1 MSYTCTECGYSTV
14 KWLGRCPECQA
25 WGTLEEKGQ
34 TASTVK
40 TKVKKSSGA
49 KSITK
54 VDSTLAVAR
63 RTYVDEFD
71 RVLGGGIVP
80 GGVILLSGEPG
91 VGKSTLLLDVAARA
105 AKFESTVL
113 YVTGEESAGQVRLRA
128 NRINALEENL
138 LLAAETDLGTVLGMI
153 EAEDPDLLIV
163 DSIQTLA
170 SSEVDGVPGGV
181 TQVREVAAALIR
193 EAKARSLSTVLVGHI
208 TKDGTIAGP
217 RLLEH
222 LVDVVCTFEGEKHS
236 RLRMLRAVKNR
247 FGPTD
252 EVGCFDMEENGIRSL
267 EDPSGLFLSRSTG
280 SNPAGTCLTVTQE
293 GKRPLL
299 VEVQSLVTES
309 AAGQARRS
317 VSGVDS
323 SRVAMMLAVLSQNIS
338 TTSFAKSDVF
348 TATVGGARLTEPAS
362 DLAICLS
369 LASAAKDSALYAKFV
384 AIGEIS
390 LSGEIRNVPNI
401 GQRLSE
407 AARLGMNRAIVARGA
422 LRGVTVPDGMVVKE
436 CEHIAEAV
444 ATVVKDKSE
453 DPADSK

>member
-1 MSYTCTECGYSTV
+1 MSFTCTECGYSTV

-25 WGTLEEKGQ
+25 WGTLEEKGAN
-34 TASTVK
+34 ASKVK

-49 KSITK
+49 KSINE
-54 VDSTLAVAR
+54 VDSSQAQAR
-63 RTYVDEFD
+63 STFVSEFD

-80 GGVILLSGEPG
+80 GAVVLLSGEPG
-91 VGKSTLLLDVAARA
+91 VGKSTLLLDVAARI
-105 AKFESTVL
+105 AKFGTKVL

-128 NRINALEENL
+128 ERINALEDSL
-138 LLAAETDLGTVLGMI
+138 LLAAETDLGSVLGMI
-153 EAEDPDLLIV
+153 EAEAPELLIV

-170 SSEVDGVPGGV
+170 SSEVEGVPGGV

-193 EAKARSLSTVLVGHI
+193 EAKAKSLPTVLVGHI

-252 EVGCFDMEENGIRSL
+252 DVGCFDMEENGIKSL
-267 EDPSGLFLSRSTG
+267 EDPSGLFLSRSG
-280 SNPAGTCLTVTQE
+280 SNPPGTCLTVTQE

-299 VEVQSLVTES
+299 VEVQSLITES
-309 AAGQARRS
+309 SGGQSRRS

-323 SRVAMMLAVLSQNIS
+323 SRVAMMLAVLSQSIPGVQL
-338 TTSFAKSDVF
+338 AKSDVF
-348 TATVGGARLTEPAS
+348 AATVGGAKLSEPAS

-369 LASAAKDSALYAKFV
+369 LASAALGRPLWTKFV
-384 AIGEIS
+384 GIGEIS
-390 LSGEIRNVPNI
+390 LSGEVRNVPNL
-401 GQRLSE
+401 GQRLNE
-407 AARLGMNRAIVARGA
+407 ARRLGITHAIVAKEAMRN
-422 LRGVTVPDGMVVKE
+422 VPAPDNMKIKE

-444 ATVVKDKSE
+444 QVLLKTS
-453 DPADSK
+453 

>member
-1 MSYTCTECGYSTV
+1 MVSCQNCGMSFTCAECGYSTV

-25 WGTLEEKGQ
+25 WGTLEERGAK
-34 TASTVK
+34 TSKVK

-49 KSITK
+49 KPINQI
-54 VDSTLAVAR
+54 DSTLAQAKE
-63 RTYVDEFD
+63 TYVSELD

-80 GGVILLSGEPG
+80 GAVVLLSGEPG
-91 VGKSTLLLDVAARA
+91 VGKSTLLLDVAAKA
-105 AKFESTVL
+105 AMFGAKVL

-128 NRINALEENL
+128 ERINALADSL
-138 LLAAETDLGTVLGMI
+138 LLAAETDLGSVLGMI
-153 EAEDPDLLIV
+153 EAEEPELLIV

-170 SSEVDGVPGGV
+170 SSEVEGVPGGV

-193 EAKARSLSTVLVGHI
+193 EAKARSLPTVLVGHI

-252 EVGCFDMEENGIRSL
+252 DVGCFDMAENGIHSL
-267 EDPSGLFLSRSTG
+267 EDPSGLFLSRSG
-280 SNPAGTCLTVTQE
+280 NNPPGTCLTVTQE

-299 VEVQSLVTES
+299 VEVQSLITES
-309 AAGQARRS
+309 AGGQSRRS

-323 SRVAMMLAVLSQNIS
+323 SRVAMMLAVLSQNIPGVQL
-338 TTSFAKSDVF
+338 AKNDVF
-348 TATVGGARLTEPAS
+348 AATVGGAKLSEPAS

-369 LASAAKDSALYAKFV
+369 LASAVTGRPLAKKFV
-384 AIGEIS
+384 GIGEIS
-390 LSGEIRNVPNI
+390 LSGEIRNVPNL
-401 GQRLSE
+401 GQRLNE
-407 AARLGMNRAIVARGA
+407 ARRLGITHAIVAKEAMRN
-422 LRGVTVPDGMVVKE
+422 VSTPDNMTVRE

-444 ATVVKDKSE
+444 QVLLLNGG
-453 DPADSK
+453 

>member
-1 MSYTCTECGYSTV
+1 MSFTCTECGYSTV

-25 WGTLEEKGQ
+25 WGTLEEKG
-34 TASTVK
+34 ANSSKVK

-49 KSITK
+49 RPINE
-54 VDSTLAVAR
+54 VDSTLAQAKSTFVP
-63 RTYVDEFD
+63 ELD

-80 GGVILLSGEPG
+80 GAVVLLSGEPG
-91 VGKSTLLLDVAARA
+91 VGKSTLLLDVAAKTA
-105 AKFESTVL
+105 LFGAKVL

-128 NRINALEENL
+128 ERINALADSL
-138 LLAAETDLGTVLGMI
+138 LLAAETDLGSVLGMI

-170 SSEVDGVPGGV
+170 SSEVEGVPGGV

-193 EAKARSLSTVLVGHI
+193 EAKAKSLPTVLVGHI

-222 LVDVVCTFEGEKHS
+222 LVDVVCTFEGERHS

-252 EVGCFDMEENGIRSL
+252 DVGCFDMAENGIHSL
-267 EDPSGLFLSRSTG
+267 EDPSGLFLSRSG
-280 SNPAGTCLTVTQE
+280 MNPPGTCLTVTQE

-299 VEVQSLVTES
+299 VEVQSLITES
-309 AAGQARRS
+309 AGGQSRRS

-323 SRVAMMLAVLSQNIS
+323 SRVAMMLAVLSQNIPGS
-338 TTSFAKSDVF
+338 NLAKSDVF
-348 TATVGGARLTEPAS
+348 TATVGGAKLSEPAS

-369 LASAAKDSALYAKFV
+369 LASAVMGRSLAKRFV
-384 AIGEIS
+384 GIGEIS
-390 LSGEIRNVPNI
+390 LSGEIRNVPNL
-401 GQRLSE
+401 GQRLNE
-407 AARLGMNRAIVARGA
+407 AKRLGITHAIVAKGA
-422 LRGVTVPDGMVVKE
+422 LRNVPTPEKMKVKE

-444 ATVVKDKSE
+444 QILLKD
-453 DPADSK
+453 

>member
-1 MSYTCTECGYSTV
+1 MSFTCTECGYSTV

-25 WGTLEEKGQ
+25 WGTLEEKGAGK
-34 TASTVK
+34 TSVK

-49 KSITK
+49 KSINQ
-54 VDSTLAVAR
+54 VDSSQAQAR
-63 RTYVDEFD
+63 TTFVSEFD

-80 GGVILLSGEPG
+80 GAVVLLSGEPG
-91 VGKSTLLLDVAARA
+91 VGKSTLLLDVAARV
-105 AKFESTVL
+105 AKFGAKVL

-128 NRINALEENL
+128 ERINALEDSL
-138 LLAAETDLGTVLGMI
+138 LLAAETDLGAVLGMI
-153 EAEDPDLLIV
+153 EAEAPEMLVV

-170 SSEVDGVPGGV
+170 SSEIDGVPGGV

-193 EAKARSLSTVLVGHI
+193 EAKARSLPTVLVGHI

-222 LVDVVCTFEGEKHS
+222 LVDVVCTFEGERHS

-252 EVGCFDMEENGIRSL
+252 DVGCFDMEENGIKSL
-267 EDPSGLFLSRSTG
+267 EDPSGLFLSRSG
-280 SNPAGTCLTVTQE
+280 SNPPGTCLTVTQE

-299 VEVQSLVTES
+299 VEVQSLITES
-309 AAGQARRS
+309 AGGQSRRS

-323 SRVAMMLAVLSQNIS
+323 SRVAMMLAVLSQKIGNIS
-338 TTSFAKSDVF
+338 LAKSDVF
-348 TATVGGARLTEPAS
+348 TATVGGAKLSEPAS

-369 LASAAKDSALYAKFV
+369 LASAARDKSMAAKFV

-390 LSGEIRNVPNI
+390 LSGEIRNVPNL
-401 GQRLSE
+401 GQRLNE
-407 AARLGMNRAIVARGA
+407 AARLGITHAIVAHGA
-422 LRGVTVPDGMVVKE
+422 LRNVATPGNMRVKE
-436 CEHIAEAV
+436 CEHVSEAV
-444 ATVVKDKSE
+444 DLLLGGN
-453 DPADSK
+453 D

>member
-1 MSYTCTECGYSTV
+1 MSFTCTECGYSTV

-25 WGTLEEKGQ
+25 WGTLEEKG
-34 TASTVK
+34 AGSTSVK

-49 KSITK
+49 KSITE
-54 VDSTLAVAR
+54 VDTTLAVAK
-63 RTYVDEFD
+63 RTFVDEFD

-128 NRINALEENL
+128 DRINALEENL
-138 LLAAETDLGTVLGMI
+138 LLAAETDLGAVLGLI

-193 EAKARSLSTVLVGHI
+193 EAKSRSLSTVLVGHI

-236 RLRMLRAVKNR
+236 RLRMLRAIKNR

-252 EVGCFDMEENGIRSL
+252 EVGCFDMEENGIKSL
-267 EDPSGLFLSRSTG
+267 EDPSGLFLSRASGST
-280 SNPAGTCLTVTQE
+280 PAGTCLTVNQE

-299 VEVQSLVTES
+299 VEVQSLVTEA
-309 AAGQARRS
+309 AAGQTRRS

-323 SRVAMMLAVLSQNIS
+323 SRVAMMIAVLSQKVS
-338 TTSFAKSDVF
+338 AAGFAKSDVF
-348 TATVGGARLTEPAS
+348 VATVGGAKLVEPAN

-369 LASAAKDSALYAKFV
+369 LASAALGRALYAKFV

-390 LSGEIRNVPNI
+390 LSGEIRNVPNL

-407 AARLGMNRAIVARGA
+407 AARLGMTRAIVARGA
-422 LRGVTVPDGMVVKE
+422 LRNVSIPDGMVVKE
-436 CEHIAEAV
+436 CEHVAEAV
-444 ATVVKDKSE
+444 ELVLNDKDK
-453 DPADSK
+453 

>member
-1 MSYTCTECGYSTV
+1 MSFTCTECGYSTV

-25 WGTLEEKGQ
+25 WGTLEEKGAGK
-34 TASTVK
+34 TSVK

-49 KSITK
+49 KSINQ
-54 VDSTLAVAR
+54 VDSSQAQAR
-63 RTYVDEFD
+63 TTFVSEFD

-80 GGVILLSGEPG
+80 GAVVLLSGEPG
-91 VGKSTLLLDVAARA
+91 VGKSTLLLDVAARV
-105 AKFESTVL
+105 AKFGAKVL

-128 NRINALEENL
+128 ERINALEDSL
-138 LLAAETDLGTVLGMI
+138 LLAAETDLGAVLGMI
-153 EAEDPDLLIV
+153 EAESPEMLVV

-170 SSEVDGVPGGV
+170 SSEIDGVPGGV

-193 EAKARSLSTVLVGHI
+193 EAKARSLPTVLVGHI

-222 LVDVVCTFEGEKHS
+222 LVDVVCTFEGERHS

-252 EVGCFDMEENGIRSL
+252 DVGCFDMEENGIKSL
-267 EDPSGLFLSRSTG
+267 EDPSGLFLSRSG
-280 SNPAGTCLTVTQE
+280 SNPPGTCLTVTQE

-299 VEVQSLVTES
+299 VEVQSLITES
-309 AAGQARRS
+309 AGGQSRRS

-323 SRVAMMLAVLSQNIS
+323 SRVAMMLAVLSQKIGNIS
-338 TTSFAKSDVF
+338 LAKSDVF
-348 TATVGGARLTEPAS
+348 TATVGGAKLSEPAS

-369 LASAAKDSALYAKFV
+369 LASAARDKSMAAKFV

-390 LSGEIRNVPNI
+390 LSGEIRNVPNL
-401 GQRLSE
+401 GQRLNE
-407 AARLGMNRAIVARGA
+407 AARLGITHAIVAHGA
-422 LRGVTVPDGMVVKE
+422 LRNVATPGNMRVKE
-436 CEHIAEAV
+436 CEHVSEAV
-444 ATVVKDKSE
+444 DLLLGGN
-453 DPADSK
+453 D

>member
-217 RLLEH
+217 RLL
-222 LVDVVCTFEGEKHS
+222 
-236 RLRMLRAVKNR
+236 
-247 FGPTD
+247 
-252 EVGCFDMEENGIRSL
+252 
-267 EDPSGLFLSRSTG
+267 
-280 SNPAGTCLTVTQE
+280 
-293 GKRPLL
+293 
-299 VEVQSLVTES
+299 
-309 AAGQARRS
+309 
-317 VSGVDS
+317 
-323 SRVAMMLAVLSQNIS
+323 
-338 TTSFAKSDVF
+338 
-348 TATVGGARLTEPAS
+348 
-362 DLAICLS
+362 
-369 LASAAKDSALYAKFV
+369 
-384 AIGEIS
+384 
-390 LSGEIRNVPNI
+390 
-401 GQRLSE
+401 
-407 AARLGMNRAIVARGA
+407 
-422 LRGVTVPDGMVVKE
+422 
-436 CEHIAEAV
+436 
-444 ATVVKDKSE
+444 
-453 DPADSK
+453 

>member
-1 MSYTCTECGYSTV
+1 MSFTCTECGYSTV

-25 WGTLEEKGQ
+25 WGTLEEKG
-34 TASTVK
+34 AGSTSVK

-49 KSITK
+49 KSITE
-54 VDSTLAVAR
+54 VDTTLAVAK
-63 RTYVDEFD
+63 RTFVDEFD

-128 NRINALEENL
+128 DRINALEENL
-138 LLAAETDLGTVLGMI
+138 LLAAETDLGAVLGLI
-153 EAEDPDLLIV
+153 EAENPDLLIV

-193 EAKARSLSTVLVGHI
+193 EAKSRSLSTVLVGHI

-236 RLRMLRAVKNR
+236 RLRMLRAIKNR

-252 EVGCFDMEENGIRSL
+252 EVGCFDMEENGIKSL
-267 EDPSGLFLSRSTG
+267 EDPSGLFLSRASGST
-280 SNPAGTCLTVTQE
+280 PAGTCLTVNQE

-299 VEVQSLVTES
+299 VEVQSLVTEA
-309 AAGQARRS
+309 AAGQTRRS

-323 SRVAMMLAVLSQNIS
+323 SRVAMMIAVLSQKVS
-338 TTSFAKSDVF
+338 TAGFAKSDVF
-348 TATVGGARLTEPAS
+348 VATVGGAKLVEPAN

-369 LASAAKDSALYAKFV
+369 LASAALGRALYAKFV

-390 LSGEIRNVPNI
+390 LSGEIRNVPNL

-407 AARLGMNRAIVARGA
+407 AARLGMTRAIVARGA
-422 LRGVTVPDGMVVKE
+422 LRNVSIPDGMVVKE
-436 CEHIAEAV
+436 CEHVAEAV
-444 ATVVKDKSE
+444 ELVLNDKDK
-453 DPADSK
+453 

>member
-1 MSYTCTECGYSTV
+1 MSFTCTECGYSTV

-25 WGTLEEKGQ
+25 WGTLEEKG
-34 TASTVK
+34 ANSSKVK

-49 KSITK
+49 KPINE
-54 VDSTLAVAR
+54 VDSTLAQAKSTFVP
-63 RTYVDEFD
+63 ELD

-80 GGVILLSGEPG
+80 GAVVLLSGEPG
-91 VGKSTLLLDVAARA
+91 VGKSTLLLDVAAKTA
-105 AKFESTVL
+105 LFGAKVL

-128 NRINALEENL
+128 ERINALADSL
-138 LLAAETDLGTVLGMI
+138 LLAAETDLGSVLGMI

-170 SSEVDGVPGGV
+170 SSEVEGVPGGV

-193 EAKARSLSTVLVGHI
+193 EAKAKSLPTVLVGHI

-222 LVDVVCTFEGEKHS
+222 LVDVVCTFEGERHS

-252 EVGCFDMEENGIRSL
+252 DVGCFDMAENGINSL
-267 EDPSGLFLSRSTG
+267 EDPAGLFLSRSG
-280 SNPAGTCLTVTQE
+280 MKQPGTCLTVTQE

-299 VEVQSLVTES
+299 VEVQSLITES
-309 AAGQARRS
+309 AGGQSRRS

-323 SRVAMMLAVLSQNIS
+323 SRVAMMLAVLSQNIPGS
-338 TTSFAKSDVF
+338 NLAKSDVF
-348 TATVGGARLTEPAS
+348 TATVGGAKLSEPAS

-369 LASAAKDSALYAKFV
+369 LASAVMGRSLAKRFV
-384 AIGEIS
+384 GIGEIS
-390 LSGEIRNVPNI
+390 LSGEIRNVPNL
-401 GQRLSE
+401 GQRLNE
-407 AARLGMNRAIVARGA
+407 AKRLGITHAIVAKGA
-422 LRGVTVPDGMVVKE
+422 LRNVPTPEKMKVKE

-444 ATVVKDKSE
+444 QILLKD
-453 DPADSK
+453 

>member
-1 MSYTCTECGYSTV
+1 MSFTCTECGYSTV

-25 WGTLEEKGQ
+25 WGTLEEKGAN
-34 TASTVK
+34 ASKVK
-40 TKVKKSSGA
+40 TKVKKSGGA
-49 KSITK
+49 KPINQI
-54 VDSTLAVAR
+54 DSTLAQAKETFVP
-63 RTYVDEFD
+63 ELD

-80 GGVILLSGEPG
+80 GAVVLLSGEPG
-91 VGKSTLLLDVAARA
+91 VGKSTLLLDVAAKKA
-105 AKFESTVL
+105 MFGAKVL

-128 NRINALEENL
+128 ERINALADTL
-138 LLAAETDLGTVLGMI
+138 LLAAETDLGSVLGMI
-153 EAEDPDLLIV
+153 ESEEPELLIV

-170 SSEVDGVPGGV
+170 SSEVEGVPGGV

-193 EAKARSLSTVLVGHI
+193 EAKAKSLPTVLVGHI

-252 EVGCFDMEENGIRSL
+252 DVGCFDMAENGIHSL
-267 EDPSGLFLSRSTG
+267 EDPSGLFLSRSG
-280 SNPAGTCLTVTQE
+280 SNPPGTCLTVTQE

-299 VEVQSLVTES
+299 VEVQSLITES
-309 AAGQARRS
+309 AAGQSRRS

-323 SRVAMMLAVLSQNIS
+323 SRVAMMLAVLSQNIPG
-338 TTSFAKSDVF
+338 THLAKSDVF
-348 TATVGGARLTEPAS
+348 TATVGGAKLSEPAS

-369 LASAAKDSALYAKFV
+369 LASAATGRPMWTKFV
-384 AIGEIS
+384 GIGEIS
-390 LSGEIRNVPNI
+390 LSGEIRNVPNL
-401 GQRLSE
+401 GQRLNE
-407 AARLGMNRAIVARGA
+407 AKRLGITHAIVAKEAMRN
-422 LRGVTVPDGMVVKE
+422 VPTPDTMKVKE

-444 ATVVKDKSE
+444 QVLLKT
-453 DPADSK
+453 

>member
-1 MSYTCTECGYSTV
+1 MSFTCTECGYSTV

-25 WGTLEEKGQ
+25 WGTLEEKGAN
-34 TASTVK
+34 ASKVK

-49 KSITK
+49 KSINE
-54 VDSTLAVAR
+54 VDSSQAQAR
-63 RTYVDEFD
+63 STFVSEFD

-80 GGVILLSGEPG
+80 GAVVLLSGEPG
-91 VGKSTLLLDVAARA
+91 VGKSTLLLDVAARI
-105 AKFESTVL
+105 AKFGTKVL

-128 NRINALEENL
+128 ERINALEDSL
-138 LLAAETDLGTVLGMI
+138 LLAAETDLGSVLGMI
-153 EAEDPDLLIV
+153 EAEAPELLIV

-170 SSEVDGVPGGV
+170 SSEVEGVPGGV

-193 EAKARSLSTVLVGHI
+193 EAKAKSLPTVLVGHI

-252 EVGCFDMEENGIRSL
+252 DVGCFDMEENGIKSL
-267 EDPSGLFLSRSTG
+267 EDPSGLFLSRSG
-280 SNPAGTCLTVTQE
+280 SNPPGTCLTVTQE

-299 VEVQSLVTES
+299 VEVQSLITES
-309 AAGQARRS
+309 SGGQSRRS

-323 SRVAMMLAVLSQNIS
+323 SRVAMMLAVLSQNIPGVQL
-338 TTSFAKSDVF
+338 AKSDVF
-348 TATVGGARLTEPAS
+348 AATVGGAKLSEPAS

-369 LASAAKDSALYAKFV
+369 LASAALGRPLWTKFV
-384 AIGEIS
+384 GIGEIS
-390 LSGEIRNVPNI
+390 LSGEVRNVPNL
-401 GQRLSE
+401 GQRLNE
-407 AARLGMNRAIVARGA
+407 ARRLGITHAIVAKEAMRN
-422 LRGVTVPDGMVVKE
+422 VPAPDNMKIKE

-444 ATVVKDKSE
+444 QVLLKTS
-453 DPADSK
+453 